1 MTDTLQTA
9 DRWIRE
15 ALASGGHGK
24 AVEWSDTEG
33 AKLSSGGLSDAQF
46 AQTLSLASRFAPRV
60 DLAPSPEARA
70 AADAL
75 VHGWNPERWTGLE
88 AVRVRLI
95 LARAMADDRGLP
107 TAIEEAF
114 RYADEGELC
123 ALYRSLQFLPGP
135 ERFAW
140 RSGEGCRTNMMSV
153 FEANGCDTAFPAAS
167 LDDIAWRQLCVKALF
182 IGAPLWRVSGFDGRV
197 DTELGRMALDLV
209 DERRAAGR
217 SISPELWLC
226 LSGAPS
232 ERALAALNAELAG
245 DDELSSRGAALALGR
260 LGAQDRLKELEGST
274 EGALLETVQ
283 LALEG
288 HHDQAA
294 FGAVSIPEGA
304 TPITPTA
311 TAD

>member
-1 MTDTLQTA
+1 MTDTLQNA

-15 ALASGGHGK
+15 ALAAGGHGK
-24 AVEWSDTEG
+24 AVEWSDAEA
-33 AKLSSGGLSDAQF
+33 AKLSCGGPSDAQF
-46 AQTLSLASRFAPRV
+46 AQTLSLASRFAPRTG
-60 DLAPSPEARA
+60 LAPSPEASA
-70 AADAL
+70 AAGDL
-75 VHGWNPERWTGLE
+75 VPGWNPERWTGLE

-95 LARAMADDRGLP
+95 LARAMADDDGLP
-107 TAIEEAF
+107 AAIEEAF

-153 FEANGCDTAFPAAS
+153 FEANGCDTGFPAS
-167 LDDIAWRQLCVKALF
+167 TLDNIAWRQLCVKALF

-197 DTELGRMALDLV
+197 DAELGRMALDLV

-232 ERALAALNAELAG
+232 DRALAALDAEFAG
-245 DDELSSRGAALALGR
+245 DDELSRRGAALALGR
-260 LGAQDRLKELEGST
+260 LGCQDRLKELAGST

-304 TPITPTA
+304 TPTTPTA

>member
-24 AVEWSDTEG
+24 AVEWSDAEG

-70 AADAL
+70 AAGAL

-95 LARAMADDRGLP
+95 LARAMADDGGLP
-107 TAIEEAF
+107 AAIEEAF

-274 EGALLETVQ
+274 RGALLETVQ